1 MGYPHPSHPKENPV
15 LSKHF
20 GDPEARTY
28 DGWAKRGGYEALKKV
43 LSMAPEAV
51 VEEIKSSGLRG
62 RGGAGFPTGL
72 KWSLMPKADGRFTVI
87 EVECLGA
94 CGFAT
99 PIMIGDDFI
108 ESVTPEKVPALLQ
121 RYE

>member
-28 DGWAKRGGYEALKKV
+28 DGWVKRGGYEGLKKV
-43 LSMAPEAV
+43 LTMTPEAV
-51 VEEIKSSGLRG
+51 VEEIKNSGLRG

-72 KWSLMPKADGRFTVI
+72 KWSLMPKAASSLRSFPSTPHRQTLSASSLR
-87 EVECLGA
+87 LGTA
-94 CGFAT
+94 RQTHRCR
-99 PIMIGDDFI
+99 
-108 ESVTPEKVPALLQ
+108 S
-121 RYE
+121 

>member
-28 DGWAKRGGYEALKKV
+28 DGWVKRGGYEGLKKV
-43 LSMAPEAV
+43 LRMTPEAV
-51 VEEIKSSGLRG
+51 VEALLRETG
-62 RGGAGFPTGL
+62 CGELGATSP
-72 KWSLMPKADGRFTVI
+72 DGRFTVI

-99 PIMIGDDFI
+99 PILVDDDFI
-108 ESVTPEKVPALLQ
+108 ESVTPEKVPAILQ
-121 RYE
+121 RYA